1 MNDPRVFDPY
11 RARMAEVMRDI
22 RFLGYCHG
30 GVHLWR
36 FPERCVSLQRVSRGT
51 WTPGRLFDAEFHA
64 LCPIDSAQCE
74 RIHHNSR
81 GDSKCSQIRKTVQ
94 LRTQIRLRFEQTSR
108 ISVEPVAKA
117 GKQDQTAR
125 QSKRTGAV
133 PFSGGKQDSEES
145 QCKIAESE

>member
-64 LCPIDSAQCE
+64 LCPIDEVASMIALT
-74 RIHHNSR
+74 
-81 GDSKCSQIRKTVQ
+81 DS
-94 LRTQIRLRFEQTSR
+94 L
-108 ISVEPVAKA
+108 
-117 GKQDQTAR
+117 
-125 QSKRTGAV
+125 V
-133 PFSGGKQDSEES
+133 PRWFST
-145 QCKIAESE
+145 